1 MSTLTTSKE
10 AATILQPFFKGL
22 DHEEVWILIVKGKQP
37 VTSMK
42 ICTGNHASVAI
53 DRKRIAKEVL
63 LNDGDGLILSHNHQ
77 SCNPQPSLADITE
90 TGKLNSMLKTLD
102 LQLID
107 HIIFAGKSYFSF
119 AEERII
125 KL

>member
-1 MSTLTTSKE
+1 MNTITSSKE
-10 AATILQPFFKGL
+10 AATILRPFFKGL
-22 DHEEVWILIVKGKQP
+22 DHEEVWIIIVKGKEP

-42 ICTGNHASVAI
+42 ICSGDQASVAI
-53 DRKRIAKEVL
+53 DKKRIAKEVL
-63 LNDGDGLILSHNHQ
+63 LNDGDGLILSHNHP

>member
-1 MSTLTTSKE
+1 MGTITSSKE
-10 AATILQPFFKGL
+10 AATILQPCFKGL
-22 DHEEVWILIVKGKQP
+22 DHEEVWILIVKGKEP

-42 ICTGNHASVAI
+42 ICSGDQASVAI
-53 DRKRIAKEVL
+53 DKKRIAKEVL
-63 LNDGDGLILSHNHQ
+63 LNDGDGLILSHNHP
-77 SCNPQPSLADITE
+77 SCNPRPSVADINE
-90 TGKLNSMLKTLD
+90 TGKLESMLKVLD
-102 LQLID
+102 LKLLD